1 MALNTRILASGAG
14 WRVADVVCTSGPHER
29 PFEEQHEAVCISAVT
44 EGLFQYRGTQGAAVL
59 APGALLLGNQR
70 HCFACG
76 HEHSSGDRC
85 VSFHFTPQFM
95 DRVVASVP
103 GARQLEF
110 IVPALPPLPD
120 LLPIAVAAEA
130 ARNEGDQVELEE
142 LALRVAGAVAIV
154 LAGAKK
160 RARAPSGRDERRIAA
175 ALRQIEMHAH
185 EPLSLV
191 ELAQSAAMS
200 PYHFLRTFRAV
211 VGMTPHQFILH
222 TRMRRAA
229 IRLRRTDDS
238 ISAIALDAGFND
250 LSTFNRR
257 FHHIMTLSPS
267 AYRAAARG
275 WKRRP

>member
-1 MALNTRILASGAG
+1 MALNRRILASDAA
-14 WRVADVVCTSGPHER
+14 WRVADVVCTCGPHDR
-29 PFEEQHEAVCISAVT
+29 PFEEQHESVCVAAVT
-44 EGLFQYRGTQGAAVL
+44 EGLFQYRGTRGAAVL

-70 HCFACG
+70 DCFTCG

-85 VSFHFTPQFM
+85 VSFNFTPQFM
-95 DRVVASVP
+95 ERVVAWVP

-110 IVPALPPLPD
+110 TIPALPPLPE

-130 ARNEGDQVELEE
+130 ARSEADRAELEE
-142 LALRVAGAVAIV
+142 LALRVAGAVATV
-154 LAGAKK
+154 LA
-160 RARAPSGRDERRIAA
+160 RATARGRAPSRRDERRIAA
-175 ALRQIEMHAH
+175 ALRQIEMQADA
-185 EPLSLV
+185 PLSLV
-191 ELAQSAAMS
+191 ELARGAAMS

-211 VGMTPHQFILH
+211 VGMTPHQFVLH

-229 IRLRRTDDS
+229 VRLRRTDDS

-257 FHHIMTLSPS
+257 FHRIMAVSPS

-275 WKRRP
+275 